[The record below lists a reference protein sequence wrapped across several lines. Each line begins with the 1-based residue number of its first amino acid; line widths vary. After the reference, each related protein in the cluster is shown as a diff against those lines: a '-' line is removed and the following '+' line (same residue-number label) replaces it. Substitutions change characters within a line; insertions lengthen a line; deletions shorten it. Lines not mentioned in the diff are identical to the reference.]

1 MESMHSTTFWN
12 IQEGKPTM
20 KEKGFFS
27 GVYGMAFIGAAIY
40 FVQHA
45 TTFWEG
51 VLGIVKALFW
61 PAMLMY
67 KLLDWLKM

>member
-1 MESMHSTTFWN
+1 
-12 IQEGKPTM
+12 M

-45 TTFWEG
+45 MTFWEG